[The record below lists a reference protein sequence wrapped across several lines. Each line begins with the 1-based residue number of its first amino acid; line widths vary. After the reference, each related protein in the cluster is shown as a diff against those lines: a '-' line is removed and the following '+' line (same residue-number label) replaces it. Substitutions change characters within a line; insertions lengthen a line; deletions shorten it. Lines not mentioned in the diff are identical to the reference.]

1 MKLWSLCS
9 SKSSPR
15 RPKALVHL
23 PPPCSVSFLGYSQ
36 RDLLLSNYHP
46 TKTGAKMKSA
56 FDISCSSAII
66 GHVSSSAKKVF
77 GFSRPRAQ
85 LLQNFAELPS
95 MSTVN
100 LDTEF
105 LLNFKA
111 PSRSHPVSQL
121 RYEHHGN
128 NVLSLVLNIFQHS
141 FYNLASCYLAY
152 VVISSEI
159 IFKNHI

>member
-1 MKLWSLCS
+1 
-9 SKSSPR
+9 
-15 RPKALVHL
+15 
-23 PPPCSVSFLGYSQ
+23 
-36 RDLLLSNYHP
+36 
-46 TKTGAKMKSA
+46 MKSA

-66 GHVSSSAKKVF
+66 GHVSSRAKKVF
-77 GFSRPRAQ
+77 SFSRPRAQ
-85 LLQNFAELPS
+85 KLQNFAELPS

-105 LLNFKA
+105 LLNFKV

-141 FYNLASCYLAY
+141 FTT
-152 VVISSEI
+152 
-159 IFKNHI
+159 